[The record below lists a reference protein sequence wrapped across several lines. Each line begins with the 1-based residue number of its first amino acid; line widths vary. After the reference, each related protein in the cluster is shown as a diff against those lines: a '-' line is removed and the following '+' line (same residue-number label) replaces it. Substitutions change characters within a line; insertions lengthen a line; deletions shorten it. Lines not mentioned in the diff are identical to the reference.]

1 MQISCFRNFR
11 SKKPESSTLEA
22 IAEYIRTDR
31 SLAQITALYRKDG
44 SKTIKEESP
53 LFAVLGVEPDRQC
66 KNVGRLSGLAHAPG
80 CIPFPP
86 PRWQDGRT
94 GRLFPTLP
102 CTRAGT
108 PGTNEFTVHTHV

>member
-11 SKKPESSTLEA
+11 SKKPGSSTLEA

-53 LFAVLGVEPDRQC
+53 LFAAGNDYYARLLGVEPDRQC
-66 KNVGRLSGLAHAPG
+66 KNVERLSGLAHEPEVHF
-80 CIPFPP
+80 FPSAV
-86 PRWQDGRT
+86 
-94 GRLFPTLP
+94 P
-102 CTRAGT
+102 CR
-108 PGTNEFTVHTHV
+108 

>member
-11 SKKPESSTLEA
+11 SKKPGSSTLEA

-53 LFAVLGVEPDRQC
+53 LFAVAATTKPVCWAWSPTASARTWGVCR
-66 KNVGRLSGLAHAPG
+66 GLAHDPGVHFFPSAPMAG
-80 CIPFPP
+80 
-86 PRWQDGRT
+86 WQDGQAVSHSPVYA
-94 GRLFPTLP
+94 GRNS
-102 CTRAGT
+102 R
-108 PGTNEFTVHTHV
+108 H

>member
-11 SKKPESSTLEA
+11 SKKPGSSTLEA

-53 LFAVLGVEPDRQC
+53 LFAVAATTKPDRQC
-66 KNVGRLSGLAHAPG
+66 KNVWRLSGLAHDPGVHFFPSAPMAG
-80 CIPFPP
+80 
-86 PRWQDGRT
+86 WQDGQAVSHSPVYA
-94 GRLFPTLP
+94 GRNS
-102 CTRAGT
+102 R
-108 PGTNEFTVHTHV
+108 H